1 MCVRAGPVTPNTDD
15 IGARKGTRGHVARD
29 DAAAREVSLT
39 AHGAIWGTGGTEH
52 RILIL
57 RCRRVCTARCG
68 GGYDVGR
75 GGRDVSGVAFSSRT
89 IC

>member
-39 AHGAIWGTGGTEH
+39 AHGAYGARVEPSTVSSSYGVGAFARRDAGVGTTWGE
-52 RILIL
+52 
-57 RCRRVCTARCG
+57 
-68 GGYDVGR
+68 VG
-75 GGRDVSGVAFSSRT
+75 VT
-89 IC
+89 